1 MPPRSSSD
9 RRAASSQLRVAE
21 QSARVGKDTRAKGE
35 NDALTVPLVHE
46 DKEGVK
52 HSQEFRL
59 ADEVGVMPLMEW
71 VAAAEGN
78 QNETGKSLVAIF
90 HVLEDTVH
98 EDEWDEFREYG
109 RENKIQAKPYG
120 DFINAA
126 LEAIAGRPTEESSGS

>member
-35 NDALTVPLVHE
+35 DEALTVPLAG
-46 DKEGVK
+46 K
-52 HSQEFRL
+52 EFRL
-59 ADEVGVMPLMEW
+59 ADEVGVMALMEW
-71 VAAAEGN
+71 VAAAEGRE
-78 QNETGKSLVAIF
+78 NETGKSLVAIF

-98 EDEWDEFREYG
+98 EDDWDEFRRHG
-109 RENKIQAKPYG
+109 REQKVQAKGYG